1 MADNRKDRDFTKKVV
16 TTLGERAH
24 FLCSNPNCRRM
35 TTGPHSNQD
44 KSLRSGEAAHI
55 YSVNSK
61 IARHNDNLTDEQV
74 KDIKNGV
81 WLCRDCHKQVD
92 HDEITFPAGLLI
104 QWKKTHEAF
113 VKALRSNPNTG
124 TLRLIQPTIDEDIKA
139 REVLDYLDDRRA
151 LHRDFHLEVPSHVFV
166 SLQETRRELVKKKS
180 DLEYSFLREE
190 IDKIIKSIRQFLD
203 TIYDIDINKLIYN
216 QKDKD
221 WMKFENSLS
230 TLRKVIGF
238 IAADIADKYNLSLGS
253 ELKKIIPK
261 N

>member
-1 MADNRKDRDFTKKVV
+1 MADNRKDRDFTKAIV

-24 FLCSNPNCRRM
+24 FLCSNPKCQRM
-35 TTGPHSNQD
+35 TTGPHSDKN

-61 IARHNDNLTDEQV
+61 IARYNDNLTDEQV
-74 KDIKNGV
+74 RNIKNGI

-92 HDEITFPAGLLI
+92 HDEKAYPAGLLI
-104 QWKKTHEAF
+104 QWKKTHEAY

-124 TLRLIQPTIDEDIKA
+124 TLRLIKPTIDEEIKA
-139 REVLDYLDDRRA
+139 REILDYLDDKRA
-151 LHRDFHLEVPSHVFV
+151 FNRDFQFEIPSHVFQ

-180 DLEYSFLREE
+180 DLELSFLRDE
-190 IDKIIKSIRQFLD
+190 IDKIIKAIRQFLD
-203 TIYDIDINKLIYN
+203 TIYDIDINNLRYN
-216 QKDKD
+216 QTDKD

-230 TLRKVIGF
+230 TLRKMIGF
-238 IAADIADKYNLSLGS
+238 IVAEIADKYNLQLGH
-253 ELKKIIPK
+253 ELKKITPK